1 MQMKEV
7 KTVRVKFSKHS
18 NLIYISHLDLN
29 RVFKRAFRRAD
40 IPMYYSEGFS
50 PHPRFGFALPLSVG
64 ISSDC
69 EFVDIKL
76 AEDMSPEEVGERLS
90 KVMPDGIDVL
100 EAYESDAKFKTITD
114 SEYEITINSGK
125 ITEDMAE
132 RAGKVLSASPLVVL
146 KRTKSGEKDADIS
159 PFIRGCTLRAEDGR
173 FGIRCKLCA
182 DSANYLNPE
191 YLVKVLEKE
200 FNLDMEND
208 ISSYVEINRTIAF
221 INEKEFR

>member
-1 MQMKEV
+1 MKEV

-18 NLIYISHLDLN
+18 GLIYISHLDLN

-76 AEDMSPEEVGERLS
+76 AEDMSAEEVGRRLS
-90 KVMPDGIDVL
+90 AVMPDGIEILD
-100 EAYESDAKFKTITD
+100 AYESDTKFKAITD
-114 SEYEITINSGK
+114 SEYEITVVSEK
-125 ITEDMAE
+125 IGENMAE
-132 RAGKVLSASPLVVL
+132 RAGKALSAAPLVVL

-159 PFIRGCTLRAEDGR
+159 EFIRGCSLRAEKGK
-173 FGIRCKLCA
+173 FFVKCLLCA

-200 FNLDMEND
+200 FDLDLKDD
-208 ISSYVEINRTIAF
+208 ISSYVEINRTGAY
-221 INEKEFR
+221 INGKEFR